1 MTSCNPDTLIAVGV
15 LGLVA
20 LGLIVLWAWVVARAA
35 TAQAQA
41 ERRALLAELD
51 RRARRIATLQAIVD
65 RRQKGGSL

>member
-1 MTSCNPDTLIAVGV
+1 MLSCDPDLYIGLGV
-15 LGLVA
+15 LGLAA
-20 LGLIVLWAWVVARAA
+20 LGLIALWAWVVARAA

-65 RRQKGGSL
+65 SRQKGGSL